1 MKVSGKVCLNGG
13 IMTVVY
19 YLIWVPACFGVVFLE
34 AFISTC
40 SRAESHVVHP
50 GCVHIAGA
58 KPPGGLP

>member
-1 MKVSGKVCLNGG
+1 
-13 IMTVVY
+13 MTVVY